1 MMNYLQYLQEGGMPV
16 KTVEM
21 DKLFLTGFSLSYNY
35 CFWHRAPLY
44 WIILSQILLPLWF
57 SDITVLFIIIV
68 SIGLIIK
75 GIQHYKSKLT

>member
-44 WIILSQILLPLWF
+44 WIILS
-57 SDITVLFIIIV
+57 
-68 SIGLIIK
+68 
-75 GIQHYKSKLT
+75 